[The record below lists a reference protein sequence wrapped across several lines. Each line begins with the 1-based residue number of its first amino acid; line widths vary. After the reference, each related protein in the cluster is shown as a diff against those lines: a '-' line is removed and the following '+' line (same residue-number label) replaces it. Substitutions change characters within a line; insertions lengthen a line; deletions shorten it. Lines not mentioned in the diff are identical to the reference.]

1 MLVAACLVVVVLA
14 LLGFSRL
21 YRKVDQSQALI
32 VSKTRR
38 VDVSFTGQV
47 VLPILHKAE
56 VMDISVKTIEI
67 SRAGRDGLICRDN
80 IRADIRILF
89 FVKVNKTV
97 EDVIKVAQSVGTERA
112 SHQDTLQELFH
123 AKFSE
128 ALKTVGKQLDF
139 TDLYTKREELRYHV
153 IELIGVDLNGY
164 HLEDA
169 AIDYLEQTPLTQ
181 LDPANVLDAQGIRK
195 ITELTAV
202 EHVRTN
208 EAKRSEQMEITRQ
221 DVDAREAILE
231 LERRQAD
238 AEIKK
243 KREIETS
250 RAREEAE
257 TARVVEEERLRAQGA
272 FLRTEEQLGVQR
284 ENQAR
289 EIAVAAKNRERVIAV
304 ENERIEKDRLLE
316 VIARERETQLTKISA
331 EKEVE
336 AEKREIAEVIRE
348 RVAVDRTVAEQEES
362 IKKLRVVEEA
372 ERERQTLVIAA
383 EAEAQEKL
391 VKDIKAAEAAEQAA
405 THRAAEELTLAEA
418 RLKTADLDARAKLR
432 LAEGVQAEAAA
443 EGLAAVQVRDKE
455 AEVTVKAGRAEA
467 EATEAR
473 LRAEAEGTQAK
484 ALAEAEGARAKGL
497 AEAEGARAAAEATE
511 ARLKAEAEGARAKGL
526 AEAESAKAKGLAE
539 AEGARAAAEATT
551 ARLKAEAEGARARG
565 LAEAQGAQAAA
576 QATEARL
583 KAEAEGVRVKALAE
597 AEGARAMGAAEAEG
611 AKAKALAEATAIGEK
626 LKAEAEGLT
635 EKAAA
640 MAALDEASRGHEE
653 YRLRLAAEKEIRL
666 AGLETQRQVAEAQA
680 SVLATGLEHAD
691 IDIVG
696 GESVFFDRLVSAVS
710 LGKGVDGFVDNSRT
724 AQALAR
730 PWLDGS
736 GSFTEDLGRIL
747 GSVGTADV
755 QHLTVSALLL
765 KLMRSGGAEAA
776 GFQQLLDRAGELG
789 LADTPLT
796 ALNGNGARN

>member
-1 MLVAACLVVVVLA
+1 MDVIGALAAACLILVL
-14 LLGFSRL
+14 LVLFVFSRL
-21 YRKVDQSQALI
+21 YRKVDQGRALI
-32 VSKTRR
+32 VSRTRK

-47 VLPILHKAE
+47 VLPVLHRAE

-67 SRAGRDGLICRDN
+67 SRSGRDGLICRDN
-80 IRADIRILF
+80 IRADIRISF

-112 SHQDTLQELFH
+112 SHQDTLQTLFH

-128 ALKTVGKQLDF
+128 ALKTVGKQMDF
-139 TDLYTKREELRYHV
+139 TDLYTKREELRFHI

-169 AIDYLEQTPLTQ
+169 AIDYLEQTPLSQ

-208 EAKRSEQMEITRQ
+208 EAQRSEEKEITRQ
-221 DVDAREAILE
+221 NVDAREAILE

-238 AEIKK
+238 AEIKQ

-257 TARVVEEERLRAQGA
+257 TARVVEEERLRSQSA

-289 EIAVAAKNRERVIAV
+289 EVAVAAKNRERVIAV

-316 VIARERETQLTKISA
+316 VIARERETQLTKIA
-331 EKEVE
+331 ADKEVE
-336 AEKREIAEVIRE
+336 AEKREIAEVVRE

-362 IKKLRVVEEA
+362 IKKLRAVEQA
-372 ERERQTLVIAA
+372 ERDRQAVIIAA

-455 AEVTVKAGRAEA
+455 AEVVEKAGRAEA

-473 LRAEAEGTQAK
+473 LRAEAEG
-484 ALAEAEGARAKGL
+484 
-497 AEAEGARAAAEATE
+497 
-511 ARLKAEAEGARAKGL
+511 
-526 AEAESAKAKGLAE
+526 
-539 AEGARAAAEATT
+539 
-551 ARLKAEAEGARARG
+551 
-565 LAEAQGAQAAA
+565 AQ
-576 QATEARL
+576 
-583 KAEAEGVRVKALAE
+583 
-597 AEGARAMGAAEAEG
+597 
-611 AKAKALAEATAIGEK
+611 AKALAEATAIGEK
-626 LKAEAEGLT
+626 LKAEAAGLT

-653 YRLRLAAEKEIRL
+653 YRLRLQAEKEIRL
-666 AGLETQRQVAEAQA
+666 AGLEVQRQVAEAQA
-680 SVLATGLEHAD
+680 TVLATGLENAD

-696 GESVFFDRLVSAVS
+696 GDSVFFDRLVSAIS
-710 LGKGVDGFVDNSRT
+710 LGKGVDGFVEHSGT
-724 AQALAR
+724 AQALAK
-730 PWLDGS
+730 PYLDGS
-736 GSFTEDLGRIL
+736 ASLADDLGRVL
-747 GSVGTADV
+747 GSVSTADV
-755 QHLTVSALLL
+755 RDLTVSALLM
-765 KLMRSGGAEAA
+765 KLMKSGGANA
-776 GFQQLLDRAGELG
+776 GRLQELLERAGELG
-789 LADTPLT
+789 LSDTPLT
-796 ALNGNGARN
+796 ALGAANGTVRA

>member
-1 MLVAACLVVVVLA
+1 MEALGVLVAACLVVVLLA
-14 LLGFSRL
+14 LLAFSRL
-21 YRKVDQSQALI
+21 YRKVDQGRALI
-32 VSKTRR
+32 VSRTRR

-47 VLPILHKAE
+47 VLPVLHRAE

-67 SRAGRDGLICRDN
+67 SRSGRDGLICRDN
-80 IRADIRILF
+80 IRADIRISF

-97 EDVIKVAQSVGTERA
+97 EDVIRVAQSVGTERA
-112 SHQDTLQELFH
+112 SHQDTLQTLFH

-128 ALKTVGKQLDF
+128 ALKTVGKQMDF
-139 TDLYTKREELRYHV
+139 TDLYTKREELRYHI

-169 AIDYLEQTPLTQ
+169 AIDYLEQTPLAQ

-195 ITELTAV
+195 ITELTAI

-208 EAKRSEQMEITRQ
+208 EARRTEEKEITRQ

-238 AEIKK
+238 AEIKQR
-243 KREIETS
+243 REIETS

-257 TARVVEEERLRAQGA
+257 TTRVVEEERLRAQGA

-289 EIAVAAKNRERVIAV
+289 EVAVAAKNRERVIAV
-304 ENERIEKDRLLE
+304 ENERIEKDRMLE
-316 VIARERETQLTKISA
+316 VIARERETQLTRIAA

-336 AEKREIAEVIRE
+336 AEKRDIAEVIRE

-362 IKKLRVVEEA
+362 IKKLRAVEQA
-372 ERERQTLVIAA
+372 ERDRQALVIAA

-418 RLKTADLDARAKLR
+418 RLKTADFDARAKLR

-467 EATEAR
+467 EATGAR
-473 LRAEAEGTQAK
+473 LRAEAEGSQAK
-484 ALAEAEGARAKGL
+484 ALAEAEGARAK
-497 AEAEGARAAAEATE
+497 
-511 ARLKAEAEGARAKGL
+511 
-526 AEAESAKAKGLAE
+526 
-539 AEGARAAAEATT
+539 
-551 ARLKAEAEGARARG
+551 
-565 LAEAQGAQAAA
+565 
-576 QATEARL
+576 
-583 KAEAEGVRVKALAE
+583 ALAE
-597 AEGARAMGAAEAEG
+597 AVG
-611 AKAKALAEATAIGEK
+611 IGEK
-626 LKAEAEGLT
+626 LKAEAAGLT
-635 EKAAA
+635 DKAAA

-653 YRLRLAAEKEIRL
+653 YRLRLQAEKEIRL

-680 SVLATGLEHAD
+680 TVLATGLENAD

-710 LGKGVDGFVDNSRT
+710 LGKGVDGFVDSSRT
-724 AQALAR
+724 AQALAA

-736 GSFTEDLGRIL
+736 GSFTDDLSRML
-747 GSVGTADV
+747 GSLGAADV
-755 QHLTVSALLL
+755 QHLTVSALLM
-765 KLMRSGGAEAA
+765 KLMKSGGPEA
-776 GFQQLLDRAGELG
+776 GQFRQLLDRAGELG

-796 ALNGNGARN
+796 ALNGTARV